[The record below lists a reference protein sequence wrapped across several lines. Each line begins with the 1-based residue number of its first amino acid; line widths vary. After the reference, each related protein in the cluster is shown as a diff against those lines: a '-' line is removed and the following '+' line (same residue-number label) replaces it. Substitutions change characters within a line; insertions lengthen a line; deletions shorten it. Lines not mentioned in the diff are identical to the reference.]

1 MSTLEKLRKYIL
13 ETYLFTTDES
23 ALANDDSFLDT
34 GIIDSTGILELV
46 LFLEREFG
54 LTTDD
59 EEMLPENLGSIDN
72 LVSFIEH
79 KNLKRGVSEQAD
91 DAHQ

>member
-13 ETYLFTTDES
+13 ETYLFTTDEG

-46 LFLEREFG
+46 LFLEQEFG
-54 LTTDD
+54 LTIDD

-79 KNLKRGVSEQAD
+79 KKSQA
-91 DAHQ
+91 QSI